1 MKNIQAMLYG
11 KPIQIG
17 ISSRA
22 DAELA
27 RRGAPLR
34 VEMELYFSCLIGKT
48 VRFDDATHGRHFE
61 EAAPHLQIG
70 FHAVQTQACS
80 LDSLTTVKA
89 PRVAF
94 PIVRPERFVPK
105 WLEVDFRNGQWSGIF
120 GLVIEEGR
128 RHAA

>member
-1 MKNIQAMLYG
+1 MKNIQARLYG
-11 KPIQIG
+11 KPVMIG

-22 DAELA
+22 DSELA
-27 RRGAPLR
+27 RRGSPLR

-48 VRFDDATHGRHFE
+48 VRFDDATHGGHFE
-61 EAAPHLQIG
+61 EATAHLQIG

-80 LDSLTTVKA
+80 LDSLTTVRA
-89 PRVAF
+89 PREAF

-105 WLEVDFRNGQWSGIF
+105 WLEIDYRNGKWSGTF
-120 GLVIEEGR
+120 GLVNEEGK